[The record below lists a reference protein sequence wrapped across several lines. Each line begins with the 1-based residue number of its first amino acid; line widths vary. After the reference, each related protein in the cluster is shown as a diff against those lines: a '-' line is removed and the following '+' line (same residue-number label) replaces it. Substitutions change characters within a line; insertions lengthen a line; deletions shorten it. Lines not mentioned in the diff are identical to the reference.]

1 VEDKTL
7 SLTEQI
13 YAELMDGL
21 KTGSLDWTA
30 FTAKHRASKGPLYN
44 AVGQFI
50 RDMEPKVRALGEVQA
65 KLDAAGLKLDQAGLR
80 LDQLDRQIKEAESS
94 LAPLEDRRNALNEQ
108 IETLETKLAEKS
120 ELAMHLAE
128 LGKLGFDTERLR
140 QLQGAL
146 REIGAKHGLKG
157 RVKRLLVSSLIT

>member
-1 VEDKTL
+1 
-7 SLTEQI
+7 
-13 YAELMDGL
+13 
-21 KTGSLDWTA
+21 
-30 FTAKHRASKGPLYN
+30 
-44 AVGQFI
+44 
-50 RDMEPKVRALGEVQA
+50 MEPKVRALGEVQA
-65 KLDAAGLKLDQAGLR
+65 KLDAAGLK
-80 LDQLDRQIKEAESS
+80 LDRQIKEAESS